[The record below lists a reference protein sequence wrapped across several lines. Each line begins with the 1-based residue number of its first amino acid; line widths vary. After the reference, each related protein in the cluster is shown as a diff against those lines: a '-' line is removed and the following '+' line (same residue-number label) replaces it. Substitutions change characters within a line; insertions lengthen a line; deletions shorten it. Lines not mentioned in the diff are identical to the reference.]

1 MLDGGPG
8 RFIVKES
15 NEMKVEPVQLRNG
28 IVLFEG
34 KISRHLMLDPMVSH
48 TYLLE
53 DEDEIIIFDPSCGK
67 EIANRIEAHIR
78 SRREVKAVWKKAIL
92 IAGHSHIDHANNFY
106 LSEVIG
112 AQETHIYVHESGFQG
127 GRVMNEPAPFIEK
140 VMEESKEYYNPY
152 LAFSLPYS
160 LLMYPFAALD
170 AVSPNLARKAFSRIA
185 AIPWPPP
192 VSGAVQPEPL
202 KENDMQVI
210 DLEDIKVKGW
220 SLGNKIVLPTPGHSP
235 CSVSLFWP
243 EKKALFV
250 SDADWIGNPVFM
262 SSSLRNCISS
272 LEKMKELTEAGKVEL
287 FLPAHG
293 QVKEGGEE
301 VLSHLDSH
309 IRRLEVMRSEV
320 LLAYRSCDKD
330 KNVGKLVKVLSQG
343 SPLFKTLELTNY
355 PRFVAFVHNVVAVCL
370 REEGILD

>member
-8 RFIVKES
+8 RFRVKES
-15 NEMKVEPVQLRNG
+15 NKMKVEPVQLRNG

-140 VMEESKEYYNPY
+140 VIEESKEYYNPY
-152 LAFSLPYS
+152 ITFSFPYS

-192 VSGAVQPEPL
+192 VNGAVQPEPL

-243 EKKALFV
+243 ERKALFV

-262 SSSLRNCISS
+262 SSSLKDCISS
-272 LEKMKELTEAGKVEL
+272 LEKMKELTEADKVEL

-293 QVKEGGEE
+293 QVKEGSKA
-301 VLSHLDSH
+301 VLSHLDFH
-309 IRRLEVMRSEV
+309 IRRLETMRTEV
-320 LLAYRSCDKD
+320 LSAYHSRGEEKD
-330 KNVGKLVKVLSQG
+330 VRKLTGILVDR
-343 SPLFKTLELTNY
+343 SPLFKMLKQINY
-355 PRFVAFVHNVVAVCL
+355 PRLVVFVHNIVAVSL
-370 REEGILD
+370 KEEGILN

>member
-1 MLDGGPG
+1 MKMNL
-8 RFIVKES
+8 ES
-15 NEMKVEPVQLRNG
+15 TKIISG
-28 IVLFEG
+28 IVLFKG
-34 KISRHLMLDPMVSH
+34 KISRHLMLHPMVSH
-48 TYLLE
+48 TYFIE
-53 DEDEIIIFDPSCGK
+53 DGDEVIIFDPSCGK
-67 EIANRIEAHIR
+67 EIAKRVETHIR
-78 SRREVKAVWKKAIL
+78 DRLEAKAEWRRAIL
-92 IAGHSHIDHANNFY
+92 IAGHSHMDHANNFY
-106 LSEVIG
+106 LSDVIE
-112 AQETHIYVHESGFQG
+112 ARETHIYVHESGFQDG
-127 GRVMNEPAPFIEK
+127 KVMNEPVAFIENLI
-140 VMEESKEYYNPY
+140 EESKKYYNPY
-152 LAFSLPYS
+152 LAFSVPYN

-170 AVSPNLARKAFSRIA
+170 VLSPDLARKVFGIIGG
-185 AIPWPPP
+185 IPWPAPING
-192 VSGAVQPEPL
+192 SVQPKPL
-202 KENDMQVI
+202 RMD
-210 DLEDIKVKGW
+210 DIEMINLGDAKIQGW
-220 SLGNKIVLPTPGHSP
+220 KLGSKIILPTPGHSP

-320 LLAYRSCDKD
+320 LSAYRSCDKE
-330 KNVGKLVKVLSQG
+330 KNVAKLVRVLSQG

-355 PRFVAFVHNVVAVCL
+355 PRLVVFVHNVVAVCL